1 MLGRRTHDDFADV
14 PAAGV
19 EDMVERTFQQFAG
32 FLGPASD
39 HAHGL
44 GVKILRHEFGDEAR
58 GVGRKLGGLQ
68 ADGVAC
74 GERVGHWF
82 QSQQHR
88 VIPWRDDEYHALGL
102 GDRPAGG
109 GLQHPMHRLGMARGP
124 QSEPVADELRL
135 AGHQIQLHQYGF
147 RRGFAQ
153 IGHGRSHESITI
165 VRYQT
170 A

>member
-1 MLGRRTHDDFADV
+1 
-14 PAAGV
+14 
-19 EDMVERTFQQFAG
+19 
-32 FLGPASD
+32 
-39 HAHGL
+39 
-44 GVKILRHEFGDEAR
+44 
-58 GVGRKLGGLQ
+58 
-68 ADGVAC
+68 
-74 GERVGHWF
+74 
-82 QSQQHR
+82 
-88 VIPWRDDEYHALGL
+88 
-102 GDRPAGG
+102 
-109 GLQHPMHRLGMARGP
+109 MHRLGMARGP